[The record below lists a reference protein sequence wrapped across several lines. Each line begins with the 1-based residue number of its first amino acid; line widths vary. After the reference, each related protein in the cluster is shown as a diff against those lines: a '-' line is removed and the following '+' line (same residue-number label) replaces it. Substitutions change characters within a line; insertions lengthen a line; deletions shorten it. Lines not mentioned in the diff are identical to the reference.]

1 MRLKAKLV
9 GLEKRMHVTDLGRNC
24 PLCRTRAAEIITLVD
39 EGQEEPPCT
48 APPCPLCG
56 KGPMR
61 IVIDMTE
68 GSACLP
74 EGQLLLMEPTR

>member
-1 MRLKAKLV
+1 MRVRSKLAS
-9 GLEKRMHVTDLGRNC
+9 LEKRMHVHDLGRNC
-24 PLCRTRAAEIITLVD
+24 PACRTRGAEVVYLID
-39 EGQEEPPCT
+39 EGQKVPPSQ

-68 GSACLP
+68 GGACLP
-74 EGQLLLMEPTR
+74 ENHLSVQETTR